1 MKSLKWRGGVA
12 LSFKFMK
19 DMTGQGLAEIV
30 DIKGRA
36 LYLVSVK
43 EVREAQKKS
52 TPGILNISLRIA
64 WVTLW
69 SQSYLFNDCRERDL
83 KNK

>member
-1 MKSLKWRGGVA
+1 
-12 LSFKFMK
+12 
-19 DMTGQGLAEIV
+19 MTGQGLAEIV

-52 TPGILNISLRIA
+52 TPGILNTSLRIA
-64 WVTLW
+64 
-69 SQSYLFNDCRERDL
+69 
-83 KNK
+83 